1 MYIWYYEKFVVKL
14 WYIINIGKFFLFMIM
29 NYLYFKFGIF
39 LIIGFE
45 DNSKFCMFYIVFLDS
60 NVVVFIIGK
69 W

>member
-1 MYIWYYEKFVVKL
+1 
-14 WYIINIGKFFLFMIM
+14 MIM

-60 NVVVFIIGK
+60 NVVVFIVGK